1 MDFNNEMI
9 LMRKD
14 LKRAKVHV
22 ISKLVRRNKSLK
34 SKNAPEHLK
43 QKNISRANRLL
54 QEIEIIKDMKPDVI
68 FKHLVTNDRSGN
80 LDEMALR
87 VLSRIGTISFIE
99 PKISQ
104 LKLLLHDFEANR
116 KKEEVSLNAE
126 SAVLEKS
133 SELPWRQTNV
143 VKQPETNQNIL
154 PHPEKCKTV
163 LSLSEKVFENLGEK
177 FLDENEIVDDLSQD
191 PFFKGEDTLVS
202 GSCAT
207 TLSEDI
213 SKSLLKVKKDRKRN
227 RPGQNARDKLYGK
240 TNSSKKGKPK
250 KVKTKESVSLHP
262 SWQASQVKKKE
273 NIIQKFQGTK
283 IRFSDSE

>member
-1 MDFNNEMI
+1 MDFNNEMV

-34 SKNAPEHLK
+34 NKNAPENLK

-80 LDEMALR
+80 LDEMTLR
-87 VLSRIGTISFIE
+87 VLSRVGTISFIE

-116 KKEEVSLNAE
+116 KKEKVSPIVE

-133 SELPWRQTNV
+133 CELPWRQTNV
-143 VKQPETNQNIL
+143 EKQPEINQNIL
-154 PHPEKCKTV
+154 THPEKCKTV
-163 LSLSEKVFENLGEK
+163 LSLSDKVFENLGEK

-202 GSCAT
+202 GSCVT
-207 TLSEDI
+207 RLSEDI
-213 SKSLLKVKKDRKRN
+213 SKSSVKVKKDRKRN

-240 TNSSKKGKPK
+240 TNSSKKGNPK
-250 KVKTKESVSLHP
+250 KVETKESVSLHP